1 MKAERIDEYNR
12 QLTAFK
18 EEVYQLDRQQSEI
31 EKTISST
38 KIQIN
43 SEDDNIK
50 KYMVE
55 YLNLGNKPE
64 MTSSQS
70 PLLRYPLKESV
81 SLDDNL
87 VTAQL
92 SNNFQI

>member
-43 SEDDNIK
+43 SEHYIHFLIIHYCNI
-50 KYMVE
+50 
-55 YLNLGNKPE
+55 
-64 MTSSQS
+64 
-70 PLLRYPLKESV
+70 
-81 SLDDNL
+81 
-87 VTAQL
+87 
-92 SNNFQI
+92 